1 MRLSRKDIFFLSLR
15 ITITLSLIYYLGV
28 IKGLLILWT
37 YFTSLFYLMKW
48 VFGLES
54 LSPIDTLLNH
64 DDDKNVANI
73 VSKPFKYSLAFRCGH
88 PGEVRHRSAR
98 QAGVRQGRADVQGE
112 GQARQSHG
120 QVLLQEDG
128 RGRVQGQIPQV
139 LPGQGRH
146 PQ

>member
-15 ITITLSLIYYLGV
+15 ITITLSLIYYMGV

-37 YFTSLFYLMKW
+37 YFTSMFYLMKW

-73 VSKPFKYSLAFRCGH
+73 VSKPFKSPLPPAGAVILEKYDTDQLVKQVYAKAERIFR
-88 PGEVRHRSAR
+88 AR
-98 QAGVRQGRADVQGE
+98 AKLVKVMGKYFYKKMDE
-112 GQARQSHG
+112 
-120 QVLLQEDG
+120 EEFKTKF
-128 RGRVQGQIPQV
+128 PKFC
-139 LPGQGRH
+139 
-146 PQ
+146 

>member
-73 VSKPFKYSLAFRCGH
+73 VSKPFKCPLPPFRCCH
-88 PGEVRHRSAR
+88 LGEVRHRSACK
-98 QAGVRQGRADVQGE
+98 AGLRQGREDVQGE
-112 GQARQSHG
+112 SQAR
-120 QVLLQEDG
+120 
-128 RGRVQGQIPQV
+128 
-139 LPGQGRH
+139 
-146 PQ
+146 

>member
-15 ITITLSLIYYLGV
+15 ITITLSLIYYMGV

-37 YFTSLFYLMKW
+37 YFTSMFYLMKW

-73 VSKPFKYSLAFRCGH
+73 VSKPFKFSLPPCRCGH
-88 PGEVRHRSAR
+88 LGEIRHRSV
-98 QAGVRQGRADVQGE
+98 G
-112 GQARQSHG
+112 
-120 QVLLQEDG
+120 
-128 RGRVQGQIPQV
+128 
-139 LPGQGRH
+139 
-146 PQ
+146 

>member
-15 ITITLSLIYYLGV
+15 ITITLSLIYYMGV

-37 YFTSLFYLMKW
+37 YFTSMFYLMKW

-73 VSKPFKYSLAFRCGH
+73 VSKPFKFITCRCCH
-88 PGEVRHRSAR
+88 PREVRHRSAGE
-98 QAGVRQGRADVQGE
+98 AGLR
-112 GQARQSHG
+112 
-120 QVLLQEDG
+120 
-128 RGRVQGQIPQV
+128 
-139 LPGQGRH
+139 
-146 PQ
+146 

>member
-15 ITITLSLIYYLGV
+15 ITITLSLIYYMGV

-37 YFTSLFYLMKW
+37 YFTSMFYLMKW

-73 VSKPFKYSLAFRCGH
+73 VSKPFKFPLPACRCGH
-88 PGEVRHRSAR
+88 LGEVRHRSAR

-112 GQARQSHG
+112 GQARQGHG
-120 QVLLQEDG
+120 KVLLQEDG
-128 RGRVQGQIPQV
+128 RGRVQS
-139 LPGQGRH
+139 
-146 PQ
+146 